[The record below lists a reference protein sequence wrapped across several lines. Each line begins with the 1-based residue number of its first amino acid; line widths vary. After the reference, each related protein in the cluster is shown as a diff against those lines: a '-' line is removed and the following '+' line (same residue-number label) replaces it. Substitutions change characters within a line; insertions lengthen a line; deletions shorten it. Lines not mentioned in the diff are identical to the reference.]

1 MIEKCVIIGAGE
13 IRGEEKQDV
22 LDCLQDKVLFI
33 AADGGMRYCR
43 LFGIKPD
50 VCLGD
55 FDSAD
60 EEDTEFFAGSLSVR
74 LPREKDD
81 TDMMA
86 AIKYGMEKGCSEF
99 LIFGGYGGRLDHT
112 VANLQCLLYLR
123 RRGCHGTMRFFGG
136 EAFVLKN
143 ESIYFPAKSRGILS
157 LFAVGGPAR
166 EVTLEGLKY
175 PLTRATVSEDFPIGI
190 SNEFTGRE
198 SRITVEG
205 GELLIVQYYT

>member
-13 IRGEEKQDV
+13 IQEEEKQDIR
-22 LDCLQDKVLFI
+22 DCLQGEVLLI

-55 FDSAD
+55 FDSVD
-60 EEDTEFFAGSLSVR
+60 EEDAEVFASSLSVR

-81 TDMMA
+81 TDTMA
-86 AIKYGMEKGCSEF
+86 AIKYGMEKECKEF
-99 LIFGGYGGRLDHT
+99 VIFGGYGGRLDHT

-123 RRGCHGTMRFFGG
+123 RRGCHGTMRFLGG
-136 EAFVLKN
+136 EALVLKN
-143 ESIYFPAKSRGILS
+143 ELLGFPAKSRGILS

-166 EVTLEGLKY
+166 GVTLEGLKY
-175 PLTRATVSEDFPIGI
+175 PLNRATVSEDFPIGI

-198 SRITVEG
+198 SRITVEN
-205 GELLIVQYYT
+205 GELLVVQYYT